1 MLRRTPSAFS
11 ATSRSVSIPWSRA
24 MEYKL
29 SPRCT
34 AYRTTIDDSDL
45 VVVVASASSSRT
57 IIDVDALAPVLARV
71 AAVENSRA
79 RDRGPSRDRIVLA
92 REAPTTRAD
101 VAIDIATRTRRRAP
115 TPCARE

>member
-34 AYRTTIDDSDL
+34 AYRTTIEDSD
-45 VVVVASASSSRT
+45 VVIVVALASSSRT
-57 IIDVDALAPVLARV
+57 IVDVDALAPVLARV
-71 AAVENSRA
+71 AVENSRA
-79 RDRGPSRDRIVLA
+79 RDRGPSRDHIVLS
-92 REAPTTRAD
+92 REAPTKRAD
-101 VAIDIATRTRRRAP
+101 VAIDIAMRTRRRAP